1 MDSRNNI
8 CREAF
13 FFMKKQFELLL
24 NKSQLPKDVEGL
36 QDMVVR
42 TAKSFLEHLD
52 YLESELAVLRR
63 FQFGQ
68 RSERLKKKRLKS
80 RTTTK

>member
-1 MDSRNNI
+1 
-8 CREAF
+8 
-13 FFMKKQFELLL
+13 MKKQFELLL
-24 NKSQLPKDVEGL
+24 NKSHLPKDVEGL
-36 QDMVVR
+36 QDMVVT

-68 RSERLKKKRLKS
+68 RSERLKKND
-80 RTTTK
+80 

>member
-1 MDSRNNI
+1 
-8 CREAF
+8 
-13 FFMKKQFELLL
+13 MKKQFELLL

-42 TAKSFLEHLD
+42 MAKSFLEHLD

>member
-1 MDSRNNI
+1 MVINK
-8 CREAF
+8 EVF

-24 NKSQLPKDVEGL
+24 DKSQLPKDVEGL
-36 QDMVVR
+36 QDMVVI

-80 RTTTK
+80 QTTTK